1 MESIEDQVMD
11 GDWDGHYIMS
21 IDQIVVL
28 PVTLPLA

>member
-1 MESIEDQVMD
+1 MEKCEDQAMD

-21 IDQIVVL
+21 IDRIVVL